1 MKSSAGHFPGNR
13 QLQGGA
19 DGLRRTAGPETLQQ
33 PPFPARTQPGQG
45 RGASRWAGGS
55 HDVTVTARATGQG
68 GLALGL
74 PRQQTSAAGASQS
87 RHAQGAGDRGCSVAT
102 SPQSSWAPG
111 RNHAAAQG
119 QVFCLKMGPGH
130 LPTPHTPRD
139 LSSPRFPSVP
149 DQDRVSPPFSLIS
162 LRLQAAASAP
172 RRGMHTALTRGHS
185 RLAGWGGHRAGP
197 PDILAAGSRAERGRG
212 QGGPQTPSPREAGQ
226 GRAGE
231 REAPGRPRHGKQGR
245 TGQGTG
251 TLGDALTAGSRA
263 GWGRGQGGPQMPS
276 PREAGQDG
284 AGDRDTRGRPGCGK
298 QGRTGQGTGTL
309 GDALAAG
316 SRAER
321 GRGQGHSGRRAHRL
335 KHT

>member
-33 PPFPARTQPGQG
+33 PPFPARAQPGQG

-55 HDVTVTARATGQG
+55 HDITVTARATGQG

-226 GRAGE
+226 GRGE
-231 REAPGRPRHGKQGR
+231 
-245 TGQGTG
+245 
-251 TLGDALTAGSRA
+251 
-263 GWGRGQGGPQMPS
+263 GGPRTSS

-284 AGDRDTRGRPGCGK
+284 AGDRDTGGRPHCGK
-298 QGRTGQGTGTL
+298 QGRMGQGTGRPP
-309 GDALAAG
+309 DALAAG
-316 SRAER
+316 SRAGR
-321 GRGQGHSGRRAHRL
+321 GRGQGHSGTPSLREAGQDGAGDRDTRGGGL
-335 KHT
+335 II

>member
-33 PPFPARTQPGQG
+33 PLFPARAQPGQG

-55 HDVTVTARATGQG
+55 HDVTVTARAAGQG

-74 PRQQTSAAGASQS
+74 PRQQTSAARASQS

-119 QVFCLKMGPGH
+119 RVFCLKMGSGH

-197 PDILAAGSRAERGRG
+197 PDILGAGSRAERGRG
-212 QGGPQTPSPREAGQ
+212 QGGPQTPSP
-226 GRAGE
+226 
-231 REAPGRPRHGKQGR
+231 
-245 TGQGTG
+245 
-251 TLGDALTAGSRA
+251 
-263 GWGRGQGGPQMPS
+263 W
-276 PREAGQDG
+276 EAGQDR
-284 AGDRDTRGRPGCGK
+284 AGDRDTRGRPRCGK
-298 QGRTGQGTGTL
+298 QGRMGQGTGRPP
-309 GDALAAG
+309 DALATG
-316 SRAER
+316 SRAGR
-321 GRGQGHSGRRAHRL
+321 GRGQGH
-335 KHT
+335 